1 MQRIINKK
9 EKDMTKKEFADRMS
23 EKAGITKVDAMKA
36 YDAFL
41 NVASDYL
48 TSGEKVTLMGFG
60 TLSVQKK
67 DARTARNPRTGATI
81 KVPAKKVVRFKA
93 GSELSTKVAK

>member
-1 MQRIINKK
+1 
-9 EKDMTKKEFADRMS
+9 MTKKEFADKMAT
-23 EKAGITKVDAMKA
+23 KAGLTKTDALKA

-41 NVASDYL
+41 NVASEYL

-67 DARTARNPRTGATI
+67 PARMARNPRTGASI
-81 KVPAKKVVRFKA
+81 KVPAKKVVRFKV
-93 GSELSTKVAK
+93 GSELNSKVAK

>member
-1 MQRIINKK
+1 
-9 EKDMTKKEFADRMS
+9 MTKKEFADKMAT
-23 EKAGITKVDAMKA
+23 KAGLTKTDALKA

-41 NVASDYL
+41 NVASEYL

-67 DARTARNPRTGATI
+67 PARMARNPRTGDSI
-81 KVPAKKVVRFKA
+81 KVPAKKVVRFKV
-93 GSELSTKVAK
+93 GSELNSKVAK